1 MRRLEKRFD
10 PSTVKKTRMN
20 CQCSYGMDEKLALL
34 NNLIASSFSLEEF
47 ANQDQANA
55 AGLSFRDGGLYLL
68 FTF

>member
-1 MRRLEKRFD
+1 
-10 PSTVKKTRMN
+10 MN

-34 NNLIASSFSLEEF
+34 NNLIASSSSLEEF